1 MEYQDEGD
9 DIFRDRDDGGDGDD
23 GDGDG
28 GDDYEYQAER
38 AAVERTGKRQSLGDF
53 VNVFADMKD
62 KKQEL
67 LQRRLLLEGMSDE
80 ERFTRS
86 VGIYAKT
93 IFADHIG
100 EIRGQEQK
108 KIETMIS
115 KLQHIKYKNPLAFL
129 LAYYVLKK
137 EKEKEKIDRDKMKL
151 FIKICKDNAIEI
163 TKEDI
168 IRYFRLLQNL

>member
-1 MEYQDEGD
+1 MN
-9 DIFRDRDDGGDGDD
+9 
-23 GDGDG
+23 
-28 GDDYEYQAER
+28 
-38 AAVERTGKRQSLGDF
+38 VF
-53 VNVFADMKD
+53 VNTKD

-80 ERFTRS
+80 ERFTMS

-129 LAYYVLKK
+129 LGYYVLKREREK
-137 EKEKEKIDRDKMKL
+137 ESEKEKIDRDKMKL

-168 IRYFRLLQNL
+168 IRYFRLLQTL